1 MDAGRIPD
9 GHVTT
14 NNSFVFSLTNLLL
27 AINFSCWKEA
37 RMEEC
42 LCALVI
48 DVLYRHSPLY
58 SQFKFLSVPVSMGAR
73 QHLVLAAALSAAQI
87 TLSLPQNYDD
97 IDMSID
103 QPKNEK
109 VDIR

>member
-1 MDAGRIPD
+1 MPVGSLMVMSQQII
-9 GHVTT
+9 HL
-14 NNSFVFSLTNLLL
+14 FLVFSPNLLL
-27 AINFSCWKEA
+27 AINFSCWQEA

>member
-1 MDAGRIPD
+1 
-9 GHVTT
+9 
-14 NNSFVFSLTNLLL
+14 
-27 AINFSCWKEA
+27 
-37 RMEEC
+37 MEEC
-42 LCALVI
+42 LSVLWLLMFCI
-48 DVLYRHSPLY
+48 DTPHYIQKSRC
-58 SQFKFLSVPVSMGAR
+58 QSVPVSMGASLY
-73 QHLVLAAALSAAQI
+73 LVLAAALSTAKI